1 MRNKVIA
8 RYPYYSGPYFQVYR
22 DSTALDDFDISLRL
36 QMQGM
41 GLDGATAILCHAFSS
56 NLEWASV
63 AEDDEADRVL
73 HLDEQDGEPVQV
85 GLDNL

>member
-22 DSTALDDFDISLRL
+22 DSTALDDFDISLQL

-41 GLDGATAILCHAFSS
+41 GCGSTQSS
-56 NLEWASV
+56 SSLS
-63 AEDDEADRVL
+63 
-73 HLDEQDGEPVQV
+73 
-85 GLDNL
+85 

>member
-1 MRNKVIA
+1 M
-8 RYPYYSGPYFQVYR
+8 
-22 DSTALDDFDISLRL
+22 IS
-36 QMQGM
+36 
-41 GLDGATAILCHAFSS
+41 LDGATAILCHAFSS

-73 HLDEQDGEPVQV
+73 HRDEQDGEPVQV

>member
-1 MRNKVIA
+1 MRNKVIT

-41 GLDGATAILCHAFSS
+41 GCGSTQSS
-56 NLEWASV
+56 IRASGCTHSGRAGV
-63 AEDDEADRVL
+63 
-73 HLDEQDGEPVQV
+73 
-85 GLDNL
+85 

>member
-1 MRNKVIA
+1 MRNKVIT

-22 DSTALDDFDISLRL
+22 DSTAFGMIS
-36 QMQGM
+36 
-41 GLDGATAILCHAFSS
+41 LDGAKAILCHAFSS

-73 HLDEQDGEPVQV
+73 HRDEQDGEPVQV
-85 GLDNL
+85 GLDNFV

>member
-1 MRNKVIA
+1 KSTI
-8 RYPYYSGPYFQVYR
+8 PLKSTITLPFLITYFGM
-22 DSTALDDFDISLRL
+22 IS
-36 QMQGM
+36 
-41 GLDGATAILCHAFSS
+41 LDGAKAILCHAFSS

-73 HLDEQDGEPVQV
+73 HRDEQDGEPVQV